1 VAGGRLGVSAVI
13 DEPALPEGLAD
24 RLHRVFP
31 QLNEDDGFPVF
42 VDELL
47 LAAIAE
53 DPGVFRTALPPVP
66 DLLAG
71 AGFELRDRWTAPAGT
86 DWAAHDEM
94 RETVHL
100 LAVHDLNAGGVTA
113 VRAALAACHQDTART
128 TGTPEASGTPEAT
141 GTPEAD
147 TGLAALTTGLAEND
161 GALEAFWEEAVG
173 AGGYHRPVRDLAE
186 RLLAA
191 AAGRSR
197 AVPLWLLARCAE
209 AEGRALDAE
218 RLVLE
223 AHDADPR
230 LPPAIED
237 AAWYASDR
245 GDARRAVSLLH
256 RVRTG
261 DDGEMAFLRRMA
273 QPPRSGRG
281 RNEPCPCG
289 SGRKYKHCHLG
300 REGVPLADRVQWLL
314 EKGRAYLHRAAD
326 GAEMLAV
333 AAALTGEDDPSAAEI
348 RHAVDSPLVAD
359 LALFE
364 DGWVGA
370 LRLRAW
376 RSPA

>member
-1 VAGGRLGVSAVI
+1 MLPDDKIADVTTLLDGVVATRRLSRPELEAGVVVHQPDLVVLARLEHVGGGAVLSGGHLLAHRHLGEGCGWAGPPGWLDGFGAGDLVALQVAGGRLGVSAVI

-31 QLNEDDGFPVF
+31 LLNEDDGFPVF

-53 DPGVFRTALPPVP
+53 DPEVFRTALPPVP
-66 DLLAG
+66 ELLAG
-71 AGFELRDRWTAPAGT
+71 AGFELGDRWTAPAGT

-113 VRAALAACHQDTART
+113 VRAALAACRQDTAK
-128 TGTPEASGTPEAT
+128 AT

-147 TGLAALTTGLAEND
+147 TGLAAPTTGLAALTTGLAEND

-186 RLLAA
+186 RLLTA

-209 AEGRALDAE
+209 AEGRALDSE

-237 AAWYASDR
+237 AA
-245 GDARRAVSLLH
+245 
-256 RVRTG
+256 
-261 DDGEMAFLRRMA
+261 
-273 QPPRSGRG
+273 
-281 RNEPCPCG
+281 
-289 SGRKYKHCHLG
+289 
-300 REGVPLADRVQWLL
+300 
-314 EKGRAYLHRAAD
+314 
-326 GAEMLAV
+326 
-333 AAALTGEDDPSAAEI
+333 
-348 RHAVDSPLVAD
+348 
-359 LALFE
+359 
-364 DGWVGA
+364 
-370 LRLRAW
+370 
-376 RSPA
+376 